1 MIVIFSN
8 FEIKLVDYL
17 LLLFQG
23 NGWTVHHTDM
33 VWHQQVYE
41 PWKVTL
47 TGLPLS
53 VSFSLSLSL
62 CLFLSLSLFERF
74 FGVISKSLRH
84 LIYGEMGRHLNTYA
98 RCKK

>member
-1 MIVIFSN
+1 MTGEFTLFFVIVIFSN

-53 VSFSLSLSL
+53 LFLSVSFSLSLSL
-62 CLFLSLSLFERF
+62 SLKGFLVSSQ
-74 FGVISKSLRH
+74 SH
-84 LIYGEMGRHLNTYA
+84 LDI
-98 RCKK
+98 